1 MYELPILKKKGS
13 LLKKMKKRQALWL
26 ALLVFLASSIFGFLA
41 GLASVY
47 FLVPEAREAMG
58 GELGFPTIVEKETVI
73 EKEYVPQ
80 TTHEEAIIQVAREV
94 SPAVVSI
101 VISKD
106 VPIIEKRIEEFGP
119 FEIEVPEQKGFK
131 KQEIGGGTGF
141 IVSKDGLVL
150 TNKHVVL
157 DEEAEYTV
165 FFKNGDKYPVEVLA
179 RDPFQDIAVLKI
191 AQEERVNEEGEVAKE
206 TFPIVKLGDSEK
218 LEMGQTVIAIGNA
231 LGEFK
236 NTVSVGVVSGL
247 GRTVTA
253 SGGDYIETLEDV
265 IQTDA
270 AINRG
275 NSGGPLLNLNKEVV
289 GINTA
294 MVTQAQSIGFAIPVN
309 KARRDIEQVKE
320 QGEIVYPFLGV
331 RYVVI
336 NQEIK
341 EAEGLSAGYGAL
353 IISGEAGE
361 SAVME
366 DSAADKAGIEEGD
379 IILSLNGEKI
389 EGENTLAFL
398 IRSYKPG
405 DKVTLR
411 ILRNGKEFNLEVVLG
426 EKSG

>member
-1 MYELPILKKKGS
+1 MYQLPTFKKKNKKKPILKRI
-13 LLKKMKKRQALWL
+13 KKRQALWL
-26 ALLVFLASSIFGFLA
+26 ALLVFVASSVFGLLS

-47 FLVPEAREAMG
+47 FLVPEIRETG
-58 GELGFPTIVEKETVI
+58 LDLPSIIKKETVI
-73 EKEYVPQ
+73 EKEYIPQ
-80 TTHEEAIIQVAREV
+80 TTHEQAIMDSVKEV

-106 VPIIEKRIEEFGP
+106 VPIIERRIEEFGP
-119 FEIEVPEQKGFK
+119 FEIEVPEQKGFE

-141 IVSKDGLVL
+141 IVTEDGLVL

-165 FFKNGDKYPVEVLA
+165 FFKNGDKYPAKVLA
-179 RDPFQDIAVLKI
+179 KDPFQDIAILKI
-191 AQEERVNEEGEVAKE
+191 AQEERVDEEGRVTKE
-206 TFPIVKLGDSEK
+206 TFPVVKLGDSNN

-253 SGGDYIETLEDV
+253 SGGDFVETLEDV

-275 NSGGPLLNLNKEVV
+275 NSGGPLLNLSKEVI

-294 MVTQAQSIGFAIPVN
+294 MVTQAQSIGFAIPIN

-331 RYVVI
+331 RYVMI
-336 NQEIK
+336 NEEVKEI
-341 EAEGLSAGYGAL
+341 EELSVDYGAL
-353 IISGEAGE
+353 IVSGQEGE
-361 SAVME
+361 TAIVE
-366 DSAADKAGIEEGD
+366 DSAADKAGLREED
-379 IILSLNGEKI
+379 IILRLDGEKLT
-389 EGENTLAFL
+389 EENTLSSL
-398 IRSYKPG
+398 IRSFKPG
-405 DKVTLR
+405 NRVTFR
-411 ILRNGKEFNLEVVLG
+411 ILRDSREFDLDIVLG